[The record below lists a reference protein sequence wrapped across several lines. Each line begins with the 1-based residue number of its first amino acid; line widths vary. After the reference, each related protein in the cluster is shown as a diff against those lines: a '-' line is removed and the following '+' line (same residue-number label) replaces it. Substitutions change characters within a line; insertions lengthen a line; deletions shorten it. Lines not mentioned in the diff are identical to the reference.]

1 MQFNFHVL
9 KEDVMHLDAFI
20 EINFWFFSDF
30 LIEICMTLKGLRKA
44 KMKIYI
50 ESLPLLDQRFFLCKL
65 LLNGSSHDIH

>member
-9 KEDVMHLDAFI
+9 KEDVLHLDAFI
-20 EINFWFFSDF
+20 KINFWFFSAF

-50 ESLPLLDQRFFLCKL
+50 ES
-65 LLNGSSHDIH
+65 

>member
-20 EINFWFFSDF
+20 KINFWFFSAF

-50 ESLPLLDQRFFLCKL
+50 
-65 LLNGSSHDIH
+65 